1 MKKRRKSLILKIA
14 ILSFAVY
21 IAATLI
27 YQAVQI
33 RESNN
38 RLAQVKSQLASQQ
51 AENEKIKALLSESD
65 EEFMESVA
73 RDELGYSKPN
83 ERIYVDASGN

>member
-1 MKKRRKSLILKIA
+1 MKKRRKSFIFKIA
-14 ILSFAVY
+14 VLAFAVY

-33 RESNN
+33 RESNG
-38 RLAQVKSQLASQQ
+38 RLLQDKTQLTVQQ
-51 AENEKIKALLSESD
+51 KQNEQIKRVLSEND
-65 EEFMESVA
+65 NQFMEDVA
-73 RDELGYSKPN
+73 RNELGYSKPN

>member
-1 MKKRRKSLILKIA
+1 MKKRRNSLILKIA

-21 IAATLI
+21 IVATLI

-33 RESNN
+33 KESNK
-38 RLAQVKSQLASQQ
+38 RLAQVKSQYAATQ
-51 AENEKIKALLSESD
+51 AENEKLEALLNESD

-73 RDELGYSKPN
+73 REELGYSKPN